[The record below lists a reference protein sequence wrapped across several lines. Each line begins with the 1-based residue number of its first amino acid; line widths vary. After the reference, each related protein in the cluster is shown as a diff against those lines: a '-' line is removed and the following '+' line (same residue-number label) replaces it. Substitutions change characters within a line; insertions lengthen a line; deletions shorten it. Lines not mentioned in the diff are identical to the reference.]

1 MKASFHPVSSVL
13 PTVLLTALLAGCA
26 STERLRDVRELAA
39 ESSKLSGYTDMSVRF
54 RDTYAREQP
63 YLSPAGDERERALDT
78 VRRQQYADC
87 VSIAKSVALYLDTLA
102 VLAGEQQYDLSD
114 QVQRLSSGIK
124 AWPDTGLVSSHVNAY
139 AELTALLARTW
150 SAPRQQQAVQAMV
163 HAGQAPLQQLLA
175 AMTALLRYYDKTN
188 ANEKAIV
195 LGMLQVEIAYA
206 DTPANRLLAALGKA
220 QQQSKTVEYH
230 QAELTY
236 RLAEKNLATIAQA
249 QQALLQ
255 YVDQLDSAPARAALE
270 QASQQLRLNR
280 AELHHPSD

>member
-1 MKASFHPVSSVL
+1 MKPCHHRASIVL
-13 PTVLLTALLAGCA
+13 LGLLTALLAGCA
-26 STERLRDVRELAA
+26 SPDRLRDVREFAA
-39 ESSKLSGYTDMSVRF
+39 ESSKLSGYTEMSVRF
-54 RDTYAREQP
+54 RDTYPREQP
-63 YLSPAGDERERALDT
+63 YLSPAADQRERALDAL
-78 VRRQQYADC
+78 RRQQYTDC
-87 VSIAKSVALYLDTLA
+87 VSIGNSVALYLDTLA
-102 VLAGEQQYDLSD
+102 VLAGERQYDFSD
-114 QVQRLSSGIK
+114 QVRRLSSRIN
-124 AWPDTGLVSSHVNAY
+124 AWPDTGLDSSHVDAY
-139 AELTALLARTW
+139 AQLTSLLARTLA
-150 SAPRQQQAVQAMV
+150 APHQQRAVQAMV
-163 HAGQAPLQQLLA
+163 RDGAAPLQQLLA

-195 LGMLQVEIAYA
+195 LGMLQVEIPFA

-220 QQQSKTVEYH
+220 QQQSNTVEYH

-255 YVDQLDSAPARAALE
+255 YVDQLDSTPARAALE